1 MSSPT
6 INPTHT
12 RSWRDIPQQVS
23 SRAMSR
29 GGRRRVLAAGWR
41 TGTAAVVV
49 AGVIWAGWEVAAA
62 LRKNPAMMP
71 QAAKAV
77 PVKNFSLK
85 TNADGVLDA
94 NWLKRTLAL
103 PKGVSLMEL
112 NLEQLQARLLA
123 DGQVSVA
130 SVALNFP
137 DTLEVRIAE
146 RSPVA
151 RLRAQLAPDDERT
164 LLVARDGVVYEGTGY
179 AAAQL
184 ESMPWLAGAKLS
196 RAGGRFAPIDG
207 MNRVAELLG
216 SARLNNEALL
226 ATWQVISL
234 ERFASDREI
243 EVRTKPGTVVV
254 FGADGDFAV
263 QLARLDYQW
272 DVLAK
277 LPAPPT
283 RIDLSLG
290 KNEVP
295 VAFDV
300 HASAAKSGGPVAT
313 KSAPNAAPTLFVLP
327 HSPAQTK
334 REL

>member
-1 MSSPT
+1 MSLPT

-12 RSWRDIPQQVS
+12 RSWRDIPQQVKP
-23 SRAMSR
+23 RAMSR

-41 TGTAAVVV
+41 TTGAALVI
-49 AGVIWAGWEVAAA
+49 AGATWAAWEVTAA

-77 PVKNFSLK
+77 PVKDFSLK

-112 NLEQLQARLLA
+112 NLEQLRARLLA

-130 SVALNFP
+130 SVALSFP

-151 RLRAQLAPDDERT
+151 RLRAQLGAGDERT
-164 LLVARDGVVYEGTGY
+164 LLVARDGVVFEGTGY
-179 AAAQL
+179 LPAQL
-184 ESMPWLAGAKLS
+184 ESLPWLAGAKLS
-196 RAGGRFAPIDG
+196 RVGGRFAPIDG
-207 MNRVAELLG
+207 MNRVAELLA
-216 SARLNNEALL
+216 SARLNTESLL

-234 ERFASDREI
+234 ERLASDREI

-254 FGADGDFAV
+254 FSADGDFAV
-263 QLARLDYQW
+263 QLAKLDYQW
-272 DVLAK
+272 DTLAK
-277 LPAPPT
+277 LPTPPSK
-283 RIDLSLG
+283 IDLSLG
-290 KNEVP
+290 REVP
-295 VAFDV
+295 VMFDV
-300 HASAAKSGGPVAT
+300 GLAAKVGGSVAA
-313 KSAPNAAPTLFVLP
+313 KPDAGAVPLFVFPTL
-327 HSPAQTK
+327 SAKSK